1 INVHAVCNQNLQFTY
16 CLAGREGSTHDSR
29 VLRDALSL
37 LGGFRVPKG
46 KTPRKP
52 EEYFNMKH
60 ASTRNVIENAFG
72 VLKNAYVLLHNFI
85 CMEGGVDVFEMR
97 YVPPAGEEPTFVES
111 IDESATYVVP
121 TEEWTQFR
129 QN

>member
-1 INVHAVCNQNLQFTY
+1 
-16 CLAGREGSTHDSR
+16 
-29 VLRDALSL
+29 
-37 LGGFRVPKG
+37 
-46 KTPRKP
+46 
-52 EEYFNMKH
+52 MKH

-72 VLKNAYVLLHNFI
+72 VLKMRWAFLRDTSWYSPRMVGFYFNAYVLLHNFI